1 MHSLEHLLNVPR
13 AVDDPPSISVTTGII
28 IGLLASFVQSA
39 GLTLQ
44 RKSHLDN
51 ESLPEDQRKVER
63 RRP

>member
-1 MHSLEHLLNVPR
+1 MHLSEYLSSLVQT
-13 AVDDPPSISVTTGII
+13 ADDPPSISVTVGIT

-44 RKSHLDN
+44 RKSHLEN
-51 ESLPEDQRKVER
+51 ESLPEDQRKAER